1 MTVSFIVAV
10 YHSPAAESEHLQWTR
25 ASLWFSS
32 PFSVVLLGVFEGQ
45 KHPDWLGGR
54 AFQEAS
60 PGAVSVVDLLMF
72 CLFNTP
78 FCSFGVE
85 VDAIL
90 PARSIPWCL
99 YDAAVE

>member
-60 PGAVSVVDLLMF
+60 PGAVPVVDLLMF

-85 VDAIL
+85 VYAIL
-90 PARSIPWCL
+90 PAYSTPWCL
-99 YDAAVE
+99 HDAAVE